1 MVGRCG
7 DEKGIDTVEG
17 RIDGPVKPLAAVGKL
32 KREAHCQPLVPVRV
46 LSTEL
51 ATYSSALRLMR
62 TNSAQTSCG
71 NLPWATLRRAD
82 KHNSGPGPTALALLE
97 SSRHTDADER
107 KQGWPGV
114 LTNLRVC
121 T

>member
-51 ATYSSALRLMR
+51 ATYSSALHLMR

-82 KHNSGPGPTALALLE
+82 KHNSGPDRARLPSPSWKAPATRTRMNGSKDGP
-97 SSRHTDADER
+97 
-107 KQGWPGV
+107 G
-114 LTNLRVC
+114 C
-121 T
+121 